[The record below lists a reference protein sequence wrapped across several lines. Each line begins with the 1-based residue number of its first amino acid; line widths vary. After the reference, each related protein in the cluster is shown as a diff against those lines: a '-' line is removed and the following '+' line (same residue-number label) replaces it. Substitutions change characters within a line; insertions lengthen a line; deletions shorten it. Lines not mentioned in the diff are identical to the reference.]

1 MKTDLAVNEYVRR
14 GAAVAGISDGI
25 LEMLTDSNLE
35 VDVQLSV
42 HCESGDL
49 VVCRG
54 YRVQHNDARGPYKG
68 GLRYHPSVD
77 LAEIRALASLM
88 TWKTALVNV
97 PFGGAKGGITVDP
110 DTMTEKDLQALTR
123 MFVRRTHHLLGPYRD
138 IPAPDVNTNAQTMAW
153 FMDAYSDIHGY
164 SPAVVTGKPVSLGGA
179 SGREQATGW
188 GVVDVLVGYYG
199 HNRMDLAD
207 KRVVIQGFGNVGTWA
222 AEKLTRLGAVVVA
235 VSDVYGG
242 IHHGNGLNIKELARD
257 VAQGASVT
265 EAERGELITNDE
277 LLALECDV
285 VIPAAMSEA
294 ITEKN
299 AGHVS
304 APLVVE
310 AANFPVSPEADGELH
325 GRGIA
330 VIPDILA
337 NAGGVA
343 GSYFEWTQNIQQFT
357 WSEEKF
363 VQELASRLNTAT
375 RATIAKA
382 EHLDVTLREAAFA
395 LGIER
400 VAEASHLR
408 GYV

>member
-14 GAAVAGISDGI
+14 GAEVAGISDGI
-25 LEMLTDSNLE
+25 LEMLTNSNRE
-35 VDVQLSV
+35 VDVQLPV
-42 HCESGDL
+42 HCESGEL

-77 LAEIRALASLM
+77 IAEVRALASLM
-88 TWKTALVNV
+88 TWKSALVNV

-110 DTMTEKDLQALTR
+110 GTMTQKDLQSLTR
-123 MFVRRTHHLLGPYRD
+123 MFVRRTHHVLGPYRD
-138 IPAPDVNTNAQTMAW
+138 IPAPDVNTDAQTMAW

-179 SGREQATGW
+179 AGREQATGW
-188 GVVDVLVGYYG
+188 GVVDVLAGYYG
-199 HNRMDLAD
+199 HHGMELAG
-207 KRVVIQGFGNVGTWA
+207 KRVAIQGFGNVGSWA

-235 VSDVYGG
+235 VSDVYGAVHRG
-242 IHHGNGLNIKELARD
+242 GGLDIQTLAHD
-257 VAQGASVT
+257 VGAGASVT
-265 EAERGELITNDE
+265 EADHGELITNDE
-277 LLALECDV
+277 LLTLDCDV
-285 VIPAAMSEA
+285 VIPAALSEA

-299 AGHVS
+299 AGRVA

-310 AANFPVSPEADGELH
+310 AANFPVSPEADGELQD
-325 GRGIA
+325 RGIA

-337 NAGGVA
+337 NAGGVT

-363 VQELASRLNTAT
+363 VRELSSRMSIAT

-382 EHLDVTLREAAFA
+382 DNVGVTMREAAFA

-400 VAEASHLR
+400 VAEAAHLR
-408 GYV
+408 GYA